1 MERKAATY
9 RLAGFLYLYGH
20 TRSFF
25 FFFSFMPLLWR
36 LWKTLT
42 RSQWEMGV
50 RRKKKIGEVVK
61 SNKIEEWWL
70 HVMTCHLHAER
81 EPEAHSAQAG
91 PFQSQTINCWANYK
105 LRAGRARRRLTPTP
119 FSFKPSDD
127 NNIAPPGPPLFGRQT
142 PPFAATSIFFWG
154 SPKQQLI
161 QHFRQSAASGK
172 KKIRLNHINL
182 RMYLW
187 ESM

>member
-1 MERKAATY
+1 MAA
-9 RLAGFLYLYGH
+9 RNDVPLAC
-20 TRSFF
+20 R
-25 FFFSFMPLLWR
+25 
-36 LWKTLT
+36 
-42 RSQWEMGV
+42 
-50 RRKKKIGEVVK
+50 
-61 SNKIEEWWL
+61 
-70 HVMTCHLHAER
+70 ER

-119 FSFKPSDD
+119 FSFKPSED

-161 QHFRQSAASGK
+161 QHFRPSAASGK
-172 KKIRLNHINL
+172 KKSGLITSISGCTYGNRCKPPGRFLPSAPSCCFAPSAERLWVSVL
-182 RMYLW
+182 
-187 ESM
+187 S